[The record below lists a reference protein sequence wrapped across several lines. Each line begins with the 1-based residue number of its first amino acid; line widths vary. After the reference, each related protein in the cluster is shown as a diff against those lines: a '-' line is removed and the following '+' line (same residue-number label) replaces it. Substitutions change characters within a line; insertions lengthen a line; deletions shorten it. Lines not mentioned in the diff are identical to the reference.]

1 MMSSGAIQEY
11 VGAIQRRYDA
21 ASSRREKSE
30 ILDEICRTSGVHR
43 KHALRLLRKAR
54 QPVARSGSR
63 QKRGAKKRYHSPELK
78 RALRT
83 VWKHGNFPCSKRLAA
98 MLPEWL
104 PNYEACFEPLSDELR
119 SLLLSIAP
127 ATI

>member
-54 QPVARSGSR
+54 QPGL
-63 QKRGAKKRYHSPELK
+63 GDH
-78 RALRT
+78 
-83 VWKHGNFPCSKRLAA
+83 
-98 MLPEWL
+98 
-104 PNYEACFEPLSDELR
+104 PN
-119 SLLLSIAP
+119 P
-127 ATI
+127 AIEDHRKTGQRVLG